1 MAPGRGAAEMH
12 ASEHRKGVPGSPG
25 LGTTQ
30 IPIEHGYRTP
40 KLKPTH
46 EDADPANM
54 DAFQEP

>member
-1 MAPGRGAAEMH
+1 MH